1 MSLPVQLQVQNWWK
15 LCQAASSSSILLA
28 LTTLTKV
35 PLKDNNQWHSC
46 TNVHC
51 KANLSSFVP
60 IFVMCSILVKSFRQS
75 ATVLFELDPV
85 IRARSSS

>member
-1 MSLPVQLQVQNWWK
+1 MF
-15 LCQAASSSSILLA
+15 
-28 LTTLTKV
+28 
-35 PLKDNNQWHSC
+35 
-46 TNVHC
+46 NVG
-51 KANLSSFVP
+51 NLSSFVP